1 MINIPNHQRQ
11 LIREE
16 VSKPIFSKH
25 HIGGRSGYGGF
36 PSINKLN
43 KSIAYTVYDA
53 DEACCA
59 QIEQVLKNMGF
70 DKIQVIAKCIEQSE
84 GFMNFNL
91 NYDPY
96 TSSVLAIDKRYENHY
111 IDCGAYDYS
120 YSSAMKIVK
129 TTKMPVVSLDKLDK
143 HYPVDF
149 LSLDTQ
155 GNELSILKGASNT
168 LETVLGIET
177 EISFREVYKGS
188 ALFGEMC
195 DYLDSQGF
203 EFICFTSIL
212 SDAPMTMP
220 YSGRAKKLNTFGDA
234 LFLRKPT
241 LVHDEINRKKLIF
254 VALAYGQVELA
265 VYFANQFQFTTPE
278 QYELKVQPE
287 NINAIESWIDFV
299 EVFLHIVSEFK
310 PNEMPPIF
318 SDSLSLESSYARF
331 DLSSEKPKSPRV
343 GLFSFIRS
351 RLALLP
357 EPLKNFLRD
366 AIRINE
372 VFEYHLS
379 APTKLEMLFE
389 YVELHSIVKKLK
401 RSRFR
406 NLFPLTDAFSFY
418 K

>member
-1 MINIPNHQRQ
+1 MSNIPNDQRQ
-11 LIREE
+11 LVREE
-16 VSKPIFSKH
+16 VSKTIFSKH
-25 HIGGRSGYGGF
+25 HIGGRNGYGGF

-43 KSIAYTVYDA
+43 KSIASTIYDA
-53 DEACCA
+53 DEDCCA
-59 QIEQVLKNMGF
+59 QIEQEQKIMGF
-70 DKIQVIAKCIEQSE
+70 NKIQVIAKCIGQSE

-111 IDCGAYDYS
+111 IDCGAYDYN

-155 GNELSILKGASNT
+155 GGELSILKGASIT
-168 LETVLGIET
+168 LQTVLGIET

-195 DYLDSQGF
+195 AYLDSQGF

-241 LVHDEINRKKLIF
+241 LVHDDINRKKLVF
-254 VALAYGQVELA
+254 AALAYGQVELA
-265 VYFANQFQFTTPE
+265 AYFANHFQFTTPE
-278 QYELKVQPE
+278 HYELQVQPE

-299 EVFLHIVSEFK
+299 EVFLHVVSEFK
-310 PNEMPPIF
+310 PNEMPQTF

-331 DLSSEKPKSPRV
+331 DLSPEKPKSPRA
-343 GLFSFIRS
+343 GLFSFIRN

-357 EPLKNFLRD
+357 EPLKNVLRD
-366 AIRINE
+366 AIRINK
-372 VFEYHLS
+372 VLEYHLS

-389 YVELHSIVKKLK
+389 HVELHSIVKKLK

-406 NLFPLTDAFSFY
+406 NLFPLKDSFSIG
-418 K
+418 